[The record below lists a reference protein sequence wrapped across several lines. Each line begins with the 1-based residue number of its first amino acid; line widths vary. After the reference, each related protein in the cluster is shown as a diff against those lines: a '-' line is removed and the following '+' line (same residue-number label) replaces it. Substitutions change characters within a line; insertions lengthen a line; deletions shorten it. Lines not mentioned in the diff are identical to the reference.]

1 MKLRNKVFS
10 CLLGGIAALTCMS
23 LPTLQETVPQQLSA
37 SLAAPSLPVSAP
49 AAEEE
54 LPAAPTHRIDGNQD
68 ALNEQLDT
76 LFQQYG
82 VKGCSVAA
90 FEGEE
95 IVYTHS
101 YGIARGNQPADENT
115 KYRIASISKAVTAT
129 LAMHL
134 VDQGKL
140 SLGDELASIHPA
152 LQNPAYPDDPA
163 TLQMLLTHTSG
174 IIDGAG
180 YNRAISRGIFP
191 SLDVVMQSNNFS
203 GSRPGERYSYS
214 NFGLGLVCAAI
225 EQATGV
231 PFRDYAKSELFD
243 PLGLDAGFMTNDID
257 DPQTIA
263 ALGSVDPLSWG
274 DMEKAYSQIPLGQMY
289 LLGQGELYISA
300 VDLAKIGMI
309 LAGDGSFLDSDSQR
323 VQFLSQQALEQ
334 MHTPLVYDP
343 QTNTTRGLAVQ
354 MTEDILDGTTLW
366 GHQGNA
372 YGVISCLFY
381 DRDTRKGVVFL
392 NNRASQMRTESK
404 VYAVNDAVVKAIW
417 QYLG

>member
-1 MKLRNKVFS
+1 
-10 CLLGGIAALTCMS
+10 MS
-23 LPTLQETVPQQLSA
+23 LPTLQETVPQQ
-37 SLAAPSLPVSAP
+37 LAAPSLPVSAP

-134 VDQGKL
+134 VDQGK
-140 SLGDELASIHPA
+140 
-152 LQNPAYPDDPA
+152 
-163 TLQMLLTHTSG
+163 LTHTSG

-309 LAGDGSFLDSDSQR
+309 LAWDGSFLDSDSQR

-372 YGVISCLFY
+372 YGVVSCLFY

>member
-1 MKLRNKVFS
+1 
-10 CLLGGIAALTCMS
+10 MS

-54 LPAAPTHRIDGNQD
+54 LPATPTHRIDGNQD

-274 DMEKAYSQIPLGQMY
+274 D
-289 LLGQGELYISA
+289 
-300 VDLAKIGMI
+300 
-309 LAGDGSFLDSDSQR
+309 
-323 VQFLSQQALEQ
+323 
-334 MHTPLVYDP
+334 
-343 QTNTTRGLAVQ
+343 
-354 MTEDILDGTTLW
+354 
-366 GHQGNA
+366 
-372 YGVISCLFY
+372 
-381 DRDTRKGVVFL
+381 GVVFL

>member
-1 MKLRNKVFS
+1 M
-10 CLLGGIAALTCMS
+10 LGCAAALTCMS

-95 IVYTHS
+95 IVY
-101 YGIARGNQPADENT
+101 
-115 KYRIASISKAVTAT
+115 
-129 LAMHL
+129 
-134 VDQGKL
+134 
-140 SLGDELASIHPA
+140 
-152 LQNPAYPDDPA
+152 
-163 TLQMLLTHTSG
+163 THTSG

-372 YGVISCLFY
+372 YGVVSCLFY

>member
-1 MKLRNKVFS
+1 
-10 CLLGGIAALTCMS
+10 MS

-68 ALNEQLDT
+68 TLNEQLDT

-115 KYRIASISKAVTAT
+115 KYRIASISKAVTAA

-203 GSRPGERYSYS
+203 GSRPGEQYSYS

-225 EQATGV
+225 EQATGI

-274 DMEKAYSQIPLGQMY
+274 DMEKPIPRFRSGRCTCSVR
-289 LLGQGELYISA
+289 GNCISA
-300 VDLAKIGMI
+300 
-309 LAGDGSFLDSDSQR
+309 
-323 VQFLSQQALEQ
+323 
-334 MHTPLVYDP
+334 PL
-343 QTNTTRGLAVQ
+343 
-354 MTEDILDGTTLW
+354 TLQKS
-366 GHQGNA
+366 G
-372 YGVISCLFY
+372 
-381 DRDTRKGVVFL
+381 
-392 NNRASQMRTESK
+392 
-404 VYAVNDAVVKAIW
+404 
-417 QYLG
+417 